1 MMEEKI
7 SVVVCTYNQQSTI
20 GRTLDSILA
29 QRCHVPMEVVI
40 GDDHSTDATL
50 TVCRQYA
57 ARHPDIVRIVEQA
70 SNRGLQ
76 NNYFDCLLET
86 RGRYIADC
94 AGDDFWTDPLKLEKQ
109 VTVLQQHP
117 EVSMVLTRWNR
128 YDEATGLTTPGA
140 LPPFRE
146 AVVDGR
152 KALLPIVTQTDMS
165 VFHLCTSLYRA
176 DVFRKAYDAD
186 PELFRNSDFGV
197 EDTQVAFVMA
207 LGGSIAYLPDV
218 TLNYSTGHLSASC
231 QCDDS
236 RQYRFVLGITKM
248 AYYIVTRYHL
258 QCTETDRLFSRRLL
272 ALAMHAFR
280 AHSPSL
286 AQQTATLRQQWGV
299 RPSLCFS
306 IVLAVMRHEQLWR
319 LSLRLRRLVVALKRA
334 LANKQ

>member
-70 SNRGLQ
+70 SNRGLL

-218 TLNYSTGHLSASC
+218 TLNYSTGHPSASRYV
-231 QCDDS
+231 DEG
-236 RQYRFVLGITKM
+236 RQYRFVQGVTALAHT
-248 AYYIVTRYHL
+248 IVTRHNL
-258 QCTETDRLFSRRLL
+258 QCAATERFFSRRLF

-280 AHSPSL
+280 AHSSSL
-286 AQQTATLRQQWGV
+286 AQRTEQLRQQWDV
-299 RPSLCFS
+299 ALTPRLRTVLC
-306 IVLAVMRHEQLWR
+306 VMRHPWLWR
-319 LSLRLRRLVVALKRA
+319 VALRLRHHVVKLKGTR
-334 LANKQ
+334 QRY